1 MEYGIE
7 KSAVRTVAEL
17 AALAAR
23 TAPKSHG
30 VDHFSICLADK
41 DEIKKIGERMI
52 EIGKE
57 KEEALLKKGEKFTS
71 KAKATAMDWHSDG
84 ECVGNSDEIL
94 LIALNARNPVPKNCG
109 LCGYATCAEMLQAPT
124 VSFPAGWSGPFCAN
138 LMVDLGIAIS
148 SAASVLVRHHVDNR
162 MFFKVGL
169 AVKDLGLMPDCN
181 CIIALAMSATGKNS
195 YFDRPEKLQALTIQR
210 GLNSF

>member
-30 VDHFSICLADK
+30 VDHFSICLANK
-41 DEIKKIGERMI
+41 DEIRQLGERMI

-57 KEEALLKKGEKFTS
+57 KEAQLLQKGEHFAS

-84 ECVGNSDEIL
+84 ECVGASDEIL
-94 LIALNARNPVPKNCG
+94 LIGLNGRKPVPKNCG
-109 LCGYATCAEMLQAPT
+109 LCGYATCGEMLKAPIAN
-124 VSFPAGWSGPFCAN
+124 AGWPGPFCAN

-169 AVKDLGLMPDCN
+169 AAKDLGMMPECN

>member
-7 KSAVRTVAEL
+7 KNGVRIVAEL

-30 VDHFSICLADK
+30 VDHF
-41 DEIKKIGERMI
+41 EIALTSKEETKMIAQRMI

-57 KEEALLKKGEKFTS
+57 KEAALLASGGKEH

-84 ECVGNSDEIL
+84 ECVGDSDEIL
-94 LIALNARNPVPKNCG
+94 LIGMNGRKLVPKNCG
-109 LCGYATCAEMLQAPT
+109 LCGYATCAELLKQPEVDASWP
-124 VSFPAGWSGPFCAN
+124 GPFCAN
-138 LMVDLGIAIS
+138 LMVDLGIAVS
-148 SAASVLVRHHVDNR
+148 SAASVLIRHHVDNR

-169 AVKDLGLMPDCN
+169 AVKDLKLMPQCN
-181 CIIALAMSATGKNS
+181 CIIAMAMTGTGKNG
-195 YFDRPEKLQALTIQR
+195 YFDRLEKVQAVAMQKGI
-210 GLNSF
+210 GSY

>member
-7 KSAVRTVAEL
+7 KNGVRTVAEL

-30 VDHFSICLADK
+30 VDHFSIALASK
-41 DEIKKIGERMI
+41 EEIAAISARMV

-57 KEEALLKKGEKFTS
+57 KEAELMAKGEKWET
-71 KAKATAMDWHSDG
+71 KAKATALDWKSDAD
-84 ECVGNSDEIL
+84 CVGASDEIL
-94 LIALNARNPVPKNCG
+94 LIGLDGRKMVVKNCG
-109 LCGYATCAEMLQAPT
+109 LCGFETCAEFLKHPR
-124 VSFPAGWSGPFCAN
+124 VSKPHWEGPFCTN
-138 LMVDLGIAIS
+138 LMVDVGIAVS

-169 AVKDLGLMPDCN
+169 AARDLGLMPECN
-181 CIIALAMSATGKNS
+181 CVIAMAMAASGKNK
-195 YFDRPEKLQALTIQR
+195 YFDRLEKLQAVAMQR
-210 GLNSF
+210 GLGSY

>member
-41 DEIKKIGERMI
+41 EEIKQLGQRMI

-57 KEEALLKKGEKFTS
+57 KEAELLKKGELFTT

-94 LIALNARNPVPKNCG
+94 LIGLNGRKPVPKNCG
-109 LCGYATCAEMLQAPT
+109 LCGYATFSEMLKAT
-124 VSFPAGWSGPFCAN
+124 VVEDAGWHGPFCAN
-138 LMVDLGIAIS
+138 LMFDLGIAIS

-162 MFFKVGL
+162 MFFKIGL
-169 AVKDLGLMPDCN
+169 AAKDLGLMPECN
-181 CIIALAMSATGKNS
+181 CIIALAMSGTGKNA
-195 YFDRPEKLQALTIQR
+195 YFDRPEKLQALIIQR